1 MRCPKCHSENTDT
14 ARFCSNCAAPL
25 TASQEAQPVFTKT
38 LETPR
43 EDMTTGS
50 TFAGRYQI
58 IEELGQ
64 GGMGRVYK
72 ALDTEINEKIALKII
87 KPGIASD
94 EKIIERFRNELTTAR
109 QIAHKNVC
117 RMHDLNRDQGKYY
130 ITMEFVDGGDLKS
143 LIRKTRRLDT
153 GTAISIAKQIC
164 EGLAEAHNLGIIHR
178 DLKPGN
184 IMIDDTGRAKIMDFG
199 IARSIKSKGI
209 TGSGVMIGT
218 PEYMSPEQ
226 VDAGDLDQRSDIYS
240 LGIILY
246 EMVTGRLPFEGET
259 AFSIGMKHKGEMPGD
274 PGEINPQVPA
284 ELSLLILQC
293 LEKKVE
299 NRPQSTQEVWE
310 ALTRIEEGIPS
321 VEGVPPRRKARTSRE
336 ITVTFNAR
344 KIVLPALAVLAAA
357 VLILYFVLGR
367 GPNLDPGRLAVA
379 VFENQTGNPEL
390 VYIGRMACD
399 RLTQGIEETGLYD
412 VVPASTVATILKD
425 ADKGDPLQILT
436 KKTGAG
442 TIVAGTY
449 YLQHDV
455 IHFQAHVLDAIAS
468 NVLFALDPVYQMAG
482 SPEPA
487 LNLLKEKVMGTL
499 ACLNDQDMEAP
510 LQVGVK
516 PPTYEAYTEYKVGWD
531 TFMRGEQSRSITHL
545 TRSMT
550 LDPEFH
556 YALIPIAGYYM
567 NSNNYKKAEE
577 LISQAEEIRDELDP
591 LTEAYVFD
599 YTGSWLRG
607 DLEGQY
613 RAAKRAYDLHGTRMY
628 NYTIALNANK
638 LNRPQEAIVMLK
650 ALDPEDMFVTD
661 WLGYW
666 SHLTLAY
673 HLLGQHEQELREARR
688 SRELFPERMRTL
700 WNEVRAYTA
709 LGNTDEIDRAIEESY
724 AYPPQST
731 TPGSLMQSA
740 GQYLRAY
747 GFREA
752 AFGYFSR
759 ARDWYNK
766 RPAEEKTTRSFR
778 NRMAG
783 ILYHLEDWVEALKIS
798 RELHEERPGS
808 VAYLGYLGCIAA
820 RLGDRAEADRIS
832 EKLKNLD
839 GPYLFGIH
847 TYRRARI
854 AAVLGEK
861 EQALELIRDALSQG
875 QDYSILY
882 WNMDFESLE
891 DYPPFIELKKPKG

>member
-143 LIRKTRRLDT
+143 LIRKTRRLDA

-199 IARSIKSKGI
+199 IARTIKSKGI

-367 GPNLDPGRLAVA
+367 GPNLDPG
-379 VFENQTGNPEL
+379 
-390 VYIGRMACD
+390 
-399 RLTQGIEETGLYD
+399 
-412 VVPASTVATILKD
+412 S
-425 ADKGDPLQILT
+425 
-436 KKTGAG
+436 
-442 TIVAGTY
+442 
-449 YLQHDV
+449 
-455 IHFQAHVLDAIAS
+455 VLDTESLRLEAHLQARIGGPGHRSGHGRRQRDAHSGEPTEPPGRPHQSFSTLPGLGVGDLKAS
-468 NVLFALDPVYQMAG
+468 RASASARSSAAKSGWLGFG
-482 SPEPA
+482 
-487 LNLLKEKVMGTL
+487 
-499 ACLNDQDMEAP
+499 
-510 LQVGVK
+510 VGV
-516 PPTYEAYTEYKVGWD
+516 G
-531 TFMRGEQSRSITHL
+531 
-545 TRSMT
+545 
-550 LDPEFH
+550 
-556 YALIPIAGYYM
+556 
-567 NSNNYKKAEE
+567 
-577 LISQAEEIRDELDP
+577 
-591 LTEAYVFD
+591 
-599 YTGSWLRG
+599 
-607 DLEGQY
+607 
-613 RAAKRAYDLHGTRMY
+613 
-628 NYTIALNANK
+628 
-638 LNRPQEAIVMLK
+638 
-650 ALDPEDMFVTD
+650 
-661 WLGYW
+661 
-666 SHLTLAY
+666 
-673 HLLGQHEQELREARR
+673 
-688 SRELFPERMRTL
+688 
-700 WNEVRAYTA
+700 
-709 LGNTDEIDRAIEESY
+709 
-724 AYPPQST
+724 
-731 TPGSLMQSA
+731 
-740 GQYLRAY
+740 
-747 GFREA
+747 
-752 AFGYFSR
+752 
-759 ARDWYNK
+759 
-766 RPAEEKTTRSFR
+766 
-778 NRMAG
+778 
-783 ILYHLEDWVEALKIS
+783 
-798 RELHEERPGS
+798 
-808 VAYLGYLGCIAA
+808 
-820 RLGDRAEADRIS
+820 
-832 EKLKNLD
+832 
-839 GPYLFGIH
+839 
-847 TYRRARI
+847 
-854 AAVLGEK
+854 
-861 EQALELIRDALSQG
+861 
-875 QDYSILY
+875 
-882 WNMDFESLE
+882 
-891 DYPPFIELKKPKG
+891 